1 MLMSTESLRV
11 SFEIAIYCHIS
22 IFYILK
28 QGIMESFTGAGTA
41 IGPAIGGFLRPVGLS
56 DELYLIYEF
65 DAVTVS

>member
-1 MLMSTESLRV
+1 MSTTESLRV
-11 SFEIAIYCHIS
+11 SFKNSKIAHITIS
-22 IFYILK
+22 HILK

-65 DAVTVS
+65 DTVTVS

>member
-1 MLMSTESLRV
+1 MLMRTTESLRV
-11 SFEIAIYCHIS
+11 SFKFENSTYYNFSHS
-22 IFYILK
+22 

-65 DAVTVS
+65 DRVTVS

>member
-1 MLMSTESLRV
+1 MSTESLRV
-11 SFEIAIYCHIS
+11 SFKIAIVYIS
-22 IFYILK
+22 ISYILK

-65 DAVTVS
+65 DTVTE